1 MAKELI
7 SILRYLFNKIC
18 YFSIYDSYLKTE
30 NKQLMKKINIL
41 LIEDNEGDVLL
52 TREAIENV
60 SLLGELEVKKN
71 GELAVLYLS
80 ELIKDRNNDLPDLIL
95 LDINIPK
102 KNGHEVLQFIKS
114 NELLKHLPVIML
126 TTSSSD
132 YDVLTSYQNQA
143 NCFITKPVEINS
155 FMEIISK
162 TIEFWCNIAKLPT
175 TKKL

>member
-1 MAKELI
+1 
-7 SILRYLFNKIC
+7 
-18 YFSIYDSYLKTE
+18 
-30 NKQLMKKINIL
+30 MKKINIL

-52 TREAIENV
+52 TKEALENI
-60 SLLGELEVKKN
+60 SFLGELEVKKN

-80 ELIKDRNNDLPDLIL
+80 DLIKDRNNDLPDLIL

-102 KNGHEVLQFIKS
+102 KNGHEVLQFIKE

-132 YDVLTSYQNQA
+132 FDVLTSYQNQA
-143 NCFITKPVEINS
+143 NCFITKPVEINN

-162 TIEFWCNIAKLPT
+162 TIEFWYNIAKLPT